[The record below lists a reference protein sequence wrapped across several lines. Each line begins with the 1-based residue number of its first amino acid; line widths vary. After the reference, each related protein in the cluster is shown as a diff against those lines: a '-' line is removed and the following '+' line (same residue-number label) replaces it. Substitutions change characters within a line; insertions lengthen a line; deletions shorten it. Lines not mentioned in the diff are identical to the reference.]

1 MFYTPCY
8 VQYGLLTNKFK
19 NMKKDKIEK
28 IEDIYPLTIVTM
40 RYGGKIVI
48 FNFESDNSNIHEIQ
62 LGEEPHYRLNEW
74 ME

>member
-40 RYGGKIVI
+40 RYGGK
-48 FNFESDNSNIHEIQ
+48 NSNLQ
-62 LGEEPHYRLNEW
+62 F
-74 ME
+74 